1 MNGEGGGGRR
11 HEMHFRFQTDKVCG
25 LMALPT
31 YGGNNNISSS
41 TLVRVA
47 EERNE
52 LDLNGASQILFHL
65 LIKRS
70 ASCEIRNPRSHEEG
84 GKLTWQNI
92 PKFFIFYYDTLC
104 LYAASRCFR
113 FGLYFWEFFSL
124 EKRKSFQFNFRFHL
138 SKVSDACAK
147 KLNYTVCKW
156 HNREFYFTC
165 HM

>member
-84 GKLTWQNI
+84 GKLT
-92 PKFFIFYYDTLC
+92 
-104 LYAASRCFR
+104 
-113 FGLYFWEFFSL
+113 
-124 EKRKSFQFNFRFHL
+124 
-138 SKVSDACAK
+138 
-147 KLNYTVCKW
+147 
-156 HNREFYFTC
+156 
-165 HM
+165 